1 MSAIPSSIQFFKGDI
16 SYQIRSVNYLRLWL
30 SEVAQTEGKTVQELN
45 IILCSDE
52 YLYKMNVDYLNHRTY
67 TDIITFD
74 QGTTNKAISGELY
87 ISLDRVRDNAN
98 SLKISV
104 KDELHRVMV
113 HGILHLCGYG
123 DKDPKSKKKMTLKED
138 FYLSKRSGF

>member
-1 MSAIPSSIQFFKGDI
+1 MSAIPSSIQFFKADI
-16 SYQIRSVNYLRLWL
+16 SYQIRSVNYLRAWL
-30 SEVAQTEGKTVQELN
+30 SEVAQTEGKIVQELN

-123 DKDPKSKKKMTLKED
+123 DKDPKYKKKKTLKED
-138 FYLSKRSGF
+138 FYLTKRSGF